1 MAKTIMM
8 LNPQNGIIKKGFYG
22 FSWTSLFF
30 GGFPAIFRGDHLI
43 GVLVIFLNV
52 LTCGIAGIIW
62 AFIYNK
68 SYTLKLLEKGYIFN
82 DSSEVVADAK
92 SSLGIQKTMEE

>member
-8 LNPQNGIIKKGFYG
+8 LNPQNGIVKKGFYG
-22 FSWTSLFF
+22 FSWTTLFF
-30 GGFPAIFRGDHLI
+30 GGFPAIFRGDLRTGI
-43 GVLVIFLNV
+43 LVIIINI

-68 SYTLKLLEKGYIFN
+68 SYTLKLIEKGYIFQG
-82 DSSEVVADAK
+82 SSESVIEAK
-92 SSLGIQKTMEE
+92 SYLGIQESV